1 MYKQST
7 YWTVIY
13 VYHYTPSFYPSV
25 GWLGYC
31 IIIRTLQKL
40 LDGVQ
45 LNLLGGLV
53 MSQEKKYKNPAH
65 AQIKR

>member
-1 MYKQST
+1 MYK
-7 YWTVIY
+7 
-13 VYHYTPSFYPSV
+13 PSFYPSV
-25 GWLGYC
+25 GWLGYW

-40 LDGVQ
+40 LDEVQ

-65 AQIKR
+65 IQIKR